1 MRHHADAALV
11 LNELG
16 PICRST
22 EEDVN
27 DAMDRDAQRLVKR
40 VILQREQE
48 DEDSD
53 FD

>member
-1 MRHHADAALV
+1 MDYHADAALV
-11 LNELG
+11 LNEVG

-27 DAMDRDAQRLVKR
+27 EAMDRDAQRLIKR